1 MDLTEFWIFVSEVD
15 RDTQLYTQMFVELNK
30 FQNLTIFYSMLNL
43 FQSIQVSSSTVI
55 IYSVLKHAS
64 AK

>member
-1 MDLTEFWIFVSEVD
+1 MDLTEFWIFVSEVY
-15 RDTQLYTQMFVELNK
+15 RDIQLYTQMFVELNK
-30 FQNLTIFYSMLNL
+30 FQSLTTFYSMLNL

-55 IYSVLKHAS
+55 IYNILKHKS